1 MGQGSGWSAR
11 HSFSRSARS
20 RASPFVYAASLCW
33 PCGNADFNEAFRGA
47 HDLGPEFIVRRTW
60 RTVVEVK
67 IEILQNL

>member
-1 MGQGSGWSAR
+1 VERPPFLLALGPVAGES
-11 HSFSRSARS
+11 
-20 RASPFVYAASLCW
+20 FVYAASLCW